1 MKIKG
6 LLLGSAAAVVMAGGA
21 AAADLP
27 AAAPADYVMICGD
40 FSQAYV
46 IPGTDVCLDIGGMVS
61 MEVDVTR
68 AGGATAVNY
77 STDADIYLTAST
89 ATEYGALIAHIE
101 LEADDIVA
109 SQGVAA
115 AASALMY
122 DDVYIQFGG
131 DLFVKAGYYDGV
143 GDVGDDLATTD
154 FTGQGDTIGMGY
166 GSGALSFAAD
176 VLLDSDNVTAGNAV
190 EGAGVHA
197 SYAINDNLSV
207 AVMGSF
213 ALAAAPGAIGGA
225 ASFGAGAEVSY
236 TMDALSVLVGA
247 AFSNGGAGAN
257 VFGGRVNVTYAVTDA
272 LSVYIDGEY
281 QNVAASNYHVD
292 AGVDYTVTSGLVVGA
307 NAGVAEV
314 AGANSIMFGV
324 DATRSF

>member
-21 AAADLP
+21 TAADLP

-61 MEVDVTR
+61 FEVDVTR
-68 AGGATAVNY
+68 AGGATTVAY
-77 STDADIYLTAST
+77 STDADVYLTAST
-89 ATEYGALIAHIE
+89 ATEYGALIVHIE

-109 SQGVAA
+109 TQTTG
-115 AASALMY
+115 ASALMY

-154 FTGQGDTIGMGY
+154 GTGQGDTVGMGY
-166 GSGALSFAAD
+166 GSGALSFAVD
-176 VLLDSDNVTAGNAV
+176 VLLDSDNVTAGNAI
-190 EGAGVHA
+190 EGVGAHA
-197 SYAINDNLSV
+197 SYAVNDNLSV

-213 ALAAAPGAIGGA
+213 ALAASPAGVAAGGA
-225 ASFGAGAEVSY
+225 VAGAGVEVSY
-236 TMDALSVLVGA
+236 TMDALSVLAAA

-257 VFGGRVNVTYAVTDA
+257 VFGGRVKVSYAVTDA
-272 LSVYIDGEY
+272 LSVYVDGEY

-314 AGANSIMFGV
+314 AGASSIMFGV